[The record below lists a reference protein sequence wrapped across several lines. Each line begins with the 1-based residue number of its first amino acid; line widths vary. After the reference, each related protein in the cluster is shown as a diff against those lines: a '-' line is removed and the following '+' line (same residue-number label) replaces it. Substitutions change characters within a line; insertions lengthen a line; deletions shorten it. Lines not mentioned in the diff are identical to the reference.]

1 MVYILSILLFILDK
15 INSYKD
21 QTKKKCQT
29 YIAYRVFL
37 ACQGEGTQDQNKKQ
51 RNKQA

>member
-1 MVYILSILLFILDK
+1 MVYILSILLLILDK

-21 QTKKKCQT
+21 QTKKNCQT

-37 ACQGEGTQDQNKKQ
+37 ACEGTQDQNKKQ
-51 RNKQA
+51 ENKQA